1 MPQIGQ
7 LDGVWHAMG
16 YSGSGNAMAPY
27 LGHKAA
33 LQMMGDPAG
42 QTGFSETALETRFW
56 YQKTPWFLPF
66 AHQLYRLKDRRDD
79 RRRAR

>member
-7 LDGVWHAMG
+7 LDGVWFAAG

-33 LQMMGDPAG
+33 LLMMGNKAG
-42 QTGFSETALETRFW
+42 KTAFTETTLETRFW
-56 YQKTPWFLPF
+56 YRKTPWFLPF
-66 AHQLYRLKDRRDD
+66 AHLIYRGVDLREDFSRGR
-79 RRRAR
+79 